1 MLKKVNQY
9 IESNS
14 LFSNSDKLV
23 LALSGGIDSICLLD
37 VLVKLGYD
45 IVIAHCNFSLR
56 GKESDKD
63 QKFVLDIAKKYNI
76 KTYTRNFNTL
86 DYSAKNKIS
95 IQMAAR
101 DQRYLYFEEVRVLSN
116 SKYIIIGHNS
126 NDNIETFFINLTRGT
141 GVKGLTGIKNKK
153 DRIVRPML
161 SIDRVEISDYIA
173 NNNLKYR
180 EDSSNISDSY
190 LRNNLRHNILPMFKS
205 INPSFSKTILNE
217 INILNGVYDIY
228 QIKIKEDLEKIKI
241 ETDCGFKIS
250 CSKILETNY
259 TELYLY
265 ELFSPFGFNDVK
277 SIYQTIVENKSGKFF
292 VSDKYILNID
302 RDDII
307 LSYKKIKKEISPIL
321 ITEKDTKVE
330 TSVKLKF
337 SSSIVGDFNNDQ
349 NFGFFDLDKLVF
361 PLELRKWR
369 DGDFFY
375 PLGMK
380 VKKKLS
386 DFFIDEKFSILN
398 KKDTWI
404 LCSNNDIVWVVG
416 SRIDDR
422 YKISINT
429 KKMYIANLLK

>member
-1 MLKKVNQY
+1 
-9 IESNS
+9 
-14 LFSNSDKLV
+14 
-23 LALSGGIDSICLLD
+23 
-37 VLVKLGYD
+37 
-45 IVIAHCNFSLR
+45 
-56 GKESDKD
+56 
-63 QKFVLDIAKKYNI
+63 
-76 KTYTRNFNTL
+76 
-86 DYSAKNKIS
+86 
-95 IQMAAR
+95 
-101 DQRYLYFEEVRVLSN
+101 YLYFEEVRVLSN

-153 DRIVRPML
+153 ERIVRPML

-228 QIKIKEDLEKIKI
+228 QLKIKEDLEKIKI

-277 SIYQTIVENKSGKFF
+277 SIYHTIVENKSGKFF

-321 ITEKDTKVE
+321 ITEKDTKLE

-337 SSSIVGDFNNDQ
+337 
-349 NFGFFDLDKLVF
+349 
-361 PLELRKWR
+361 
-369 DGDFFY
+369 
-375 PLGMK
+375 
-380 VKKKLS
+380 
-386 DFFIDEKFSILN
+386 
-398 KKDTWI
+398 
-404 LCSNNDIVWVVG
+404 
-416 SRIDDR
+416 
-422 YKISINT
+422 
-429 KKMYIANLLK
+429 

>member
-9 IESNS
+9 IESNN

-56 GKESDKD
+56 GEESDKD
-63 QKFVLDIAKKYNI
+63 QKFVLEVAEKYNI

-86 DYSAKNKIS
+86 DYSATKKIS

-250 CSKILETNY
+250 CSTILETNY
-259 TELYLY
+259 AELYLY

-277 SIYQTIVENKSGKFF
+277 SIYQTIIENKSGKFF

-307 LSYKKIKKEISPIL
+307 LSYKKIKKEISSIL
-321 ITEKDTKVE
+321 INEKDTKLE
-330 TSVKLKF
+330 KSVKLKF
-337 SSSIVGDFNNDQ
+337 SSSIVGDFNNDK
-349 NFGFFDLDKLVF
+349 NFGFFDLEKLVF

-398 KKDTWI
+398 KKDAWI
-404 LCSNNDIVWVVG
+404 LCSNNDIIWVVG

>member
-9 IESNS
+9 IESNN

-56 GKESDKD
+56 GEESDKD
-63 QKFVLDIAKKYNI
+63 QKFVLEVAEKYNI

-86 DYSAKNKIS
+86 DYSATKKIS

-190 LRNNLRHNILPMFKS
+190 LRNNLRHNILPIFKS

-250 CSKILETNY
+250 CSTILETNY
-259 TELYLY
+259 AELYLY

-277 SIYQTIVENKSGKFF
+277 SIYQTIIENKSGKFF

-307 LSYKKIKKEISPIL
+307 LSYKKIKKEISSIL
-321 ITEKDTKVE
+321 INEKDTKLE
-330 TSVKLKF
+330 KSVKLKF
-337 SSSIVGDFNNDQ
+337 SSSIVGDFNNDK
-349 NFGFFDLDKLVF
+349 NFGFFDLEKLVF

-398 KKDTWI
+398 KKDAWI
-404 LCSNNDIVWVVG
+404 LCSNNDIIWVVG